1 MIMVDTD
8 VLIWNLRGH
17 AGAAEVLDGYRGFL
31 VSAVSYME
39 LLQGMRNGQELQA
52 LRKALQFWEARV
64 LQINESVSA
73 RATYLVEEHALAHGM
88 QMADALIAAA
98 AMEVGATLLTANDR
112 HYRPVAGLVL
122 SVFRAEP

>member
-1 MIMVDTD
+1 VIMVDTD

-52 LRKALQFWEARV
+52 LRQALQFWEARV

-98 AMEVGATLLTANDR
+98 ALSSGAT
-112 HYRPVAGLVL
+112 
-122 SVFRAEP
+122 